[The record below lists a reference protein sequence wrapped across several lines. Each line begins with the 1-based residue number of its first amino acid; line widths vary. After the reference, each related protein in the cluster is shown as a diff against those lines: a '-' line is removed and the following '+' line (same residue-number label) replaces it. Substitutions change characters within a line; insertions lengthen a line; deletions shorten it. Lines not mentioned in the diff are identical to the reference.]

1 MITPWRDGNDACTDS
16 RPTPWAPGEYTGAS
30 DVFSLG
36 VVLLELLTSA
46 PAVAPAQRPPSLH
59 ARMRPRLPADAV
71 AVADPAA
78 GFDADAAGGLADVAA
93 GCVRPGG
100 SDRPMITEVSPGARF
115 ELSCLLL

>member
-1 MITPWRDGNDACTDS
+1 MATTHS
-16 RPTPWAPGEYTGAS
+16 RPTPRAPGEYTGAS

-46 PAVAPAQRPPSLH
+46 PAVAPAERPPSLH
-59 ARMRPRLPADAV
+59 ARMRPRLPADAL

-78 GFDADAAGGLADVAA
+78 GFDSDAARGLAGVAA

-100 SDRPMITEVSPGARF
+100 SDRPIMTEVPPLKIFGQSS
-115 ELSCLLL
+115 L